1 MKMKLHHAAT
11 LALLVWYLMIAPHHG
26 SMLKPFDFNAP
37 LSKWEKSESYDSKAD
52 CEQARSTRISQRQD
66 KSDEIKSRKTKRI
79 LQHAIDGLQH
89 GQCVSADDP
98 RLKGSPQ

>member
-1 MKMKLHHAAT
+1 MKPRHATT
-11 LALLVWYLMIAPHHG
+11 LALLGWYLMIAPHPG
-26 SMLKPFDFNAP
+26 GILKPFDFNAP
-37 LSKWEKSESYDSKAD
+37 LSKWGQSGNYDSKAD
-52 CEQARSTRISQRQD
+52 CENARTSQISQRQD

-98 RLKGSPQ
+98 RLKGPQ